1 MLGKACAQ
9 LLKKELS
16 FGYCTGQ
23 LEGICDGS
31 CVLLLQRPPNQ
42 TTVGMPRSNKWGT
55 TKSASYANGGITEGA
70 SYAKN
75 EANAEGV
82 HALSMQSL

>member
-1 MLGKACAQ
+1 
-9 LLKKELS
+9 
-16 FGYCTGQ
+16 
-23 LEGICDGS
+23 
-31 CVLLLQRPPNQ
+31 
-42 TTVGMPRSNKWGT
+42 MPRSNKWGT